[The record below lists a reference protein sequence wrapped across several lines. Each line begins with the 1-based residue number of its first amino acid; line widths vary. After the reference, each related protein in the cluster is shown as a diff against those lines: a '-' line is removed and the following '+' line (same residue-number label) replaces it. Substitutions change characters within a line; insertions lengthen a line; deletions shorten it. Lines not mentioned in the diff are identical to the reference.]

1 MWTRHELKQNARK
14 NLKTTYWT
22 ALLVTSISLL
32 LNGGSMFS
40 RRYDRQDIGS
50 MTGISLDWNNLL
62 ANFWVQLLMIS
73 IGLAILVAIFF
84 KIFVSSTILV
94 GERRWFSRNRESAAK
109 PSIGQMFSLFRG
121 DNWLPVV
128 GAMFWMELWLWLWSL
143 LPLLPI
149 LLGTTA
155 IVVYLVTIQP
165 IILPPGF
172 DLGSFARGW
181 DMRGWQRDSGSWR
194 WDGNTQPFQDFNA
207 QFPTF
212 WSDNQNTILLIVA
225 IAGLAIVL
233 SLVLSIPLLIKTYS
247 YRMTPWVLADN
258 PRIGFRR
265 ALKLSRQMMRGNKF
279 ELFVLDLSFLGWYL
293 LGLLA
298 FVIGTWFVR
307 PYHQATI
314 AELYA
319 ILRKNTVSQ
328 GLATMEDFGFRAIQR
343 PAAAPEP
350 ASPAEPAATAEPETW
365 AEPAGAGESAA
376 PAESD
381 SPAAPAAPTDATS
394 PSED

>member
-1 MWTRHELKQNARK
+1 MWTRLELKQNARK

-40 RRYDRQDIGS
+40 RRYDRHDFDS
-50 MTGISLDWNNLL
+50 MAGASIDWNNLF
-62 ANFWVQLLMIS
+62 ANFWIQLLLLS
-73 IGLAILVAIFF
+73 IGLAFLVAIFF
-84 KIFVSSTILV
+84 KIFISTTILV

-109 PSIGQMFSLFRG
+109 PTVGQMFSLFRG
-121 DNWLPVV
+121 ENWLPTV
-128 GAMFWMELWLWLWSL
+128 GAMLWMEIWLWLWSL
-143 LPLLPI
+143 LPLFPI
-149 LLGTTA
+149 LVGTVA

-165 IILPPGF
+165 IMLPPGF
-172 DLGSFARGW
+172 DLGSFVSGW
-181 DMRGWQRDSGSWR
+181 EARGWQRGAGSWR
-194 WDGNTQPFQDFNA
+194 WDGNTEPFENFNS

-212 WSDNQNTILLIVA
+212 WADNQNTILLIAA

-233 SLVLSIPLLIKTYS
+233 SIILAIPVIIKTYA

-279 ELFVLDLSFLGWYL
+279 DLFVLDLSFLGWYF

-319 ILRKNTVSQ
+319 ILRKNTVNQ
-328 GLATMEDFGFRAIQR
+328 GLATMEDFGFRAISR
-343 PAAAPEP
+343 PTPAAAAEP
-350 ASPAEPAATAEPETW
+350 VASAVESALPAEPVE
-365 AEPAGAGESAA
+365 
-376 PAESD
+376 
-381 SPAAPAAPTDATS
+381 PAAPADPSESTASGEPAESAPTDPTS